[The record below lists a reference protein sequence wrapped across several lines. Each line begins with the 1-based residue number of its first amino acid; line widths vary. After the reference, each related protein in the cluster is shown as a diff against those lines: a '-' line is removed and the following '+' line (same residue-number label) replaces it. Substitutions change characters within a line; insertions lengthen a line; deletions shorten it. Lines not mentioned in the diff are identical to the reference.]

1 MTPEKII
8 EHVSNEIQEVIETT
22 MTFRTRIAF
31 IAWIGP
37 FILLGS
43 LLVATHGLFRVPD
56 RDRVF
61 LAAVIATC
69 LCYLLLGYIGA
80 RLEKEAWDRCNKLRQ
95 KLIQYSKLQSVDGL
109 NDADLEHQAMSKRA
123 IPLYMGAFA
132 VILIG
137 FLSVSIATCRIGNA
151 NQPQATEPTPKPS
164 ASERQPSPASPKAPV
179 LNRDAPSP
187 SPRHQ

>member
-8 EHVSNEIQEVIETT
+8 EHVSNEIQKVIETN

-43 LLVATHGLFRVPD
+43 LLVATKGLFRVPGGD
-56 RDRVF
+56 PVF
-61 LAAVIATC
+61 LTAVAATC
-69 LCYLLLGYIGA
+69 LCYLLLGYIAA
-80 RLEKEAWDRCNKLRQ
+80 RLEKEAGDRCNDLRQ
-95 KLIQYSKLQSVDGL
+95 KLVRYSTLQSVDGL
-109 NDADLEHQAMSKRA
+109 NYTDLDHQARV
-123 IPLYMGAFA
+123 IPAYMWAFT

-137 FLSVSIATCRIGNA
+137 FLSVSIATCRIGSA

-164 ASERQPSPASPKAPV
+164 VSERRASPASPRAPV
-179 LNRDAPSP
+179 LNRDAPAP
-187 SPRHQ
+187 SPRQK